1 MRANREHND
10 SHDSGAALV
19 EFAILSPLL
28 ILLIMGIIEFGWL
41 FGQFN
46 EIRHSAQEGA
56 RWAAVSR
63 PDIAGGAGM
72 DEVDL
77 RARAC
82 DAANLP
88 GTSTVDVA
96 AGFDAGS
103 SKGDTAFVTV
113 TANVSSLTGV
123 PFISVFLPS
132 TLTNTATFRLEQD
145 ATWSAFTATAC
156 S

>member
-1 MRANREHND
+1 MRANWAH
-10 SHDSGAALV
+10 HDPDDGAALI
-19 EFAILSPLL
+19 EFAILAPLL
-28 ILLIMGIIEFGWL
+28 IFLIMGIIEFGWL

-63 PDIAGGAGM
+63 PDIAGGASM

-82 DAANLP
+82 GAANLP
-88 GTSTVDVA
+88 GGTTVDVA
-96 AGFDAGS
+96 AGFDSGS
-103 SKGDTAFVTV
+103 STGDTAFVTV
-113 TANVSSLTGV
+113 TANVASLTGV

-145 ATWSAFTATAC
+145 ATWSAFAATTC
-156 S
+156 P